1 MDLLGTGYSIPAPPA
16 VGDLIIFGGHSILSN
31 VIRYVTDKKNHA
43 ISHCGVMISSTTL
56 VESTTLNGENGVG
69 AIPLEHWLEDYPGEV
84 WIKYLNIQ
92 AAKQLDADRMTRFL
106 ISQEGR
112 PYDKSQVIFAALGL
126 DRPDAWGKE
135 KWYCSELAI
144 AAYKEGGIVP
154 VNLQMGISP
163 AKLAE
168 FQIFDKKAWQMKG
181 KLKELK

>member
-1 MDLLGTGYSIPAPPA
+1 MQLLGTGYSIPSPPA
-16 VGDLIIFGGHSILSN
+16 VGDLILFGGHSMISN

-43 ISHCGVMISSTTL
+43 VSHCAVMISPTTL

-84 WIKYLNIQ
+84 WIKYLNVQ
-92 AAKQLDADRMTRFL
+92 AAKQLDAARLVNFL
-106 ISQEGR
+106 TSQEGR
-112 PYDKSQVIFAALGL
+112 PYDKTQVLFAALGI
-126 DRPDAWGKE
+126 DAPQSWGRE

-154 VNLQMGISP
+154 VNYFSGITP
-163 AKLAE
+163 AALGDLR
-168 FQIFDKKAWQMKG
+168 IFDKQAWQMKG